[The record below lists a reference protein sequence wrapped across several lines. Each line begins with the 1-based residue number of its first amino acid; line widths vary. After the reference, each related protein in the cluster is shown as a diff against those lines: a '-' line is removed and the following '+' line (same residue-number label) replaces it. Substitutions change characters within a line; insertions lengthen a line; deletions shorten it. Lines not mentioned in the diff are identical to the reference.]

1 MHLKYLVPFSL
12 VLAEE
17 WHEVIYSFSLF
28 FADERRFGDDVFT
41 EALFRF
47 YNKWFASLLAVGN
60 KYDIRQKPF
69 YGNIKGDVILVAI
82 GELIV

>member
-1 MHLKYLVPFSL
+1 MPFSL
-12 VLAEE
+12 AIEE
-17 WHEVIYSFSLF
+17 DGTLYLTLF
-28 FADERRFGDDVFT
+28 TDERRFGDDVFT